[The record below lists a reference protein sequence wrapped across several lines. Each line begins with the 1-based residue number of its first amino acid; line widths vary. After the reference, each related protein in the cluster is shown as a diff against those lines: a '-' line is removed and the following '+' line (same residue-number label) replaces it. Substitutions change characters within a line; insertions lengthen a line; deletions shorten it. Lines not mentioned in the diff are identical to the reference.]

1 MLTVLLLCAMCASH
15 CVSAVSLR
23 QIHPFDSEEAWR
35 VTPQLEESSLT
46 DLPIS
51 KMTTRAI
58 ELAAA
63 DLSGYYVQ
71 RNGTDL
77 SCEIWDT
84 VTFQPLNTC
93 FRGSSDAEYLR
104 ITASSTTRGNMTYFS
119 DSKCATVPIRSH
131 PIPFGVCKKGFVNA
145 YSTTNAPQTTRPYVK
160 LA

>member
-15 CVSAVSLR
+15 SVSAVSLR
-23 QIHPFDSEEAWR
+23 QNDPSDSEEAWR
-35 VTPQLEESSLT
+35 VTSQLEGSSLA
-46 DLPIS
+46 DLPTS
-51 KMTTRAI
+51 KMTTSAI
-58 ELAAA
+58 ERAAA

-104 ITASSTTRGNMTYFS
+104 ITASSTTLGNMTYFV
-119 DSKCATVPIRSH
+119 DSKCATVPIRSQ
-131 PIPFGVCKKGFVNA
+131 PIPLGVCKKGFVSA
-145 YSTTNAPQTTRPYVK
+145 YSYTNAPQTTRPYVK